1 MTGSAVSRTIP
12 TMPARRLPRQA
23 KVTCGWLATPQG
35 RALAEHAQRCWV
47 EPPPAGAAGQFLLRM
62 KPLAD
67 WAHEEP
73 ATRFAHAVD
82 LHVDAG
88 RLDGDWR
95 CAGERL
101 PLPSQS
107 LARIELRFI
116 LEALDSPEALL
127 AECARTLCPEGRLW
141 VAGLNPFGFAR
152 LRWRRHG
159 LRALS
164 ASKVAA
170 VLENEGLTVLHRQAL
185 GAHWQLPRSAVGAPA
200 ESGFEPGRVAWGL
213 LATRRDQGVTPLR
226 RVAPA
231 WRALPGVPAR

>member
-1 MTGSAVSRTIP
+1 M
-12 TMPARRLPRQA
+12 
-23 KVTCGWLATPQG
+23 
-35 RALAEHAQRCWV
+35 LAEDAQRCWI
-47 EPPPAGAAGQFLLRM
+47 EPLPAGAAGQFLLRL

-73 ATRFAHAVD
+73 STRFAHAVD

-88 RLDGDWR
+88 RLDGAWR

-107 LARIELRFI
+107 VARIELRYV
-116 LEALDSPEALL
+116 LEAVDAPDALL
-127 AECARTLCPEGRLW
+127 AECARALCPEGRLW
-141 VAGLNPFGFAR
+141 VAGLNPLGLAR
-152 LRWRRHG
+152 LRWGRCG

-170 VLENEGLTVLHRQAL
+170 MLEDEGLTVLRRQAL
-185 GAHWQLPRSAVGAPA
+185 GAHWRLPRSAASRA
-200 ESGFEPGRVAWGL
+200 SGMAFEPGRIAWGL
-213 LATRRDQGVTPLR
+213 LATRRDPSVTPLR
-226 RVAPA
+226 RAAPA